1 MAKILDSL
9 FLLCSIPVM
18 QDFADMAEAHEWT
31 MRRLR
36 EMTGRLTEQA
46 YVSVTEAVGSDEEAA
61 ARWMVIFDRM
71 ARGLRLTV
79 ALEAKVARERRWD
92 ADEIQREATGRKH
105 EPRWRKGTS
114 TSSDTEPS
122 ESDAEHEDDGLPAG
136 ATNAQ
141 RIERLTNLVMGAGE
155 PEPEPVLYAAEI
167 LARDARRH
175 KRAQRAGSN
184 LAPYEPWDTLPA
196 AERTAALAERWRGSG

>member
-1 MAKILDSL
+1 
-9 FLLCSIPVM
+9 M

-46 YVSVTEAVGSDEEAA
+46 YVSATEAAGCDEEAL

-79 ALEAKVARERRWD
+79 ALEAKVARERRGD
-92 ADEIQREATGRKH
+92 ADEVQREATGCKH

-114 TSSDTEPS
+114 SSADSEPT
-122 ESDAEHEDDGLPAG
+122 ESDAEHDDDGLPAG
-136 ATNAQ
+136 ATNDQ
-141 RIERLTNLVMGAGE
+141 RIERLTTLVMGTGE
-155 PEPEPVLYAAEI
+155 PEPEPVLYAAE
-167 LARDARRH
+167 LNARDARRH
-175 KRAQRAGSN
+175 KRARRSGTN
-184 LAPYEPWDTLPA
+184 LAPDEPWDTRPA
-196 AERTAALAERWRGSG
+196 AERTAAVAAAARWRGSG

>member
-1 MAKILDSL
+1 
-9 FLLCSIPVM
+9 M

-36 EMTGRLTEQA
+36 EMSGRLTEQA
-46 YVSVTEAVGSDEEAA
+46 YISVTEAFGSDEEAA
-61 ARWMVIFDRM
+61 ARWMLIFDRM

-105 EPRWRKGTS
+105 EPRWRKGATTS
-114 TSSDTEPS
+114 ADTEPS
-122 ESDAEHEDDGLPAG
+122 ESDGEQDDDGLPAG

-141 RIERLTNLVMGAGE
+141 RIERLTTLVMGAGE
-155 PEPEPVLYAAEI
+155 PEPEPVLYTSE
-167 LARDARRH
+167 LNARDARRL
-175 KRAQRAGSN
+175 KRARRAGTN
-184 LAPYEPWDTLPA
+184 LAPDEPWDTLPA
-196 AERTAALAERWRGSG
+196 AERAAAVAARWRGSG

>member
-1 MAKILDSL
+1 MFLFRSL
-9 FLLCSIPVM
+9 PFM
-18 QDFADMAEAHEWT
+18 QDFADKAEAHEWT

-46 YVSVTEAVGSDEEAA
+46 YVSATEAAGCDEEALG
-61 ARWMVIFDRM
+61 RWMVIFDRM

-92 ADEIQREATGRKH
+92 ADAIQREAPGRKH
-105 EPRWRKGTS
+105 EPRWRKGAATS
-114 TSSDTEPS
+114 PDREPS

-155 PEPEPVLYAAEI
+155 PEPEPVLYSAEI
-167 LARDARRH
+167 LARDAGRH
-175 KRAQRAGSN
+175 KRAHRAGTN
-184 LAPYEPWDTLPA
+184 LAPDEPWDTLPA
-196 AERTAALAERWRGSG
+196 AERTAALADRWRGSG

>member
-1 MAKILDSL
+1 
-9 FLLCSIPVM
+9 M

-46 YVSVTEAVGSDEEAA
+46 YVSATDAAGCDGEAL

-92 ADEIQREATGRKH
+92 ADEIQREATGRRH
-105 EPRWRKGTS
+105 EPRWRKGAAPA
-114 TSSDTEPS
+114 DRDPC
-122 ESDAEHEDDGLPAG
+122 ESDAEQEDDGLPAD

-141 RIERLTNLVMGAGE
+141 RIERLTILVMGAGV
-155 PEPEPVLYAAEI
+155 PEPEPVLYAAE
-167 LARDARRH
+167 LNAVDARRH
-175 KRAQRAGSN
+175 KRAQRHGTN
-184 LAPYEPWDTLPA
+184 LAPDEPWDTLPA
-196 AERTAALAERWRGSG
+196 AERTAALADRWRGSG